1 MKGFADRSLIFLFCL
16 LGLLFVTPDFG
27 FSLAFL
33 TAIAMAAFCYAAA
46 NPMLTL
52 LVLTAY
58 TLLVC
63 FEPDGVWFLPLAAYE
78 FAGILPEL
86 RLSAVLPRR
95 TTSESELPRG
105 TSRQTA
111 DAFSQNPEHPSA
123 AVSAQNSAHHSADVL
138 VQNPAHHSADVLM
151 QNPAHQLT
159 DTFLRFLCPAP
170 VILIFFALAAAWAD
184 TGSLL
189 LLPAAG
195 IALAVLLRIRTD
207 SCVRLQRL
215 CMHTRDDDTEIQ
227 MLLEERNRSL
237 REKQDSEI
245 YLATLHERNRIARE
259 IHDNVGHM
267 LTRSILMVG
276 ALRTVS
282 RDSALSQ
289 PLSQLEDTLHD
300 AMNHIRTSVHDLHD
314 SSVNL
319 QETLQSLTHDFS
331 FCPVTL
337 RCEVSPDVPRDVKYS
352 FIAIVREAL
361 VNIAKHSNATACSV
375 TVIEHPAFYQLII
388 QDNGHSC
395 RLSEALLSD
404 LPGIGL
410 KNMKNRIA
418 SLDGQ
423 FRLDSANGFRIYITV
438 PRKESAHEPLAD

>member
-1 MKGFADRSLIFLFCL
+1 MKGLADRALIFLFCL
-16 LGLLFVTPDFG
+16 LGLLFVAPDFG

-33 TAIAMAAFCYAAA
+33 TAIAAAAFCYAAS
-46 NPMLTL
+46 NPLFTL
-52 LVLTAY
+52 SVLTAY
-58 TLLVC
+58 ALLAC

-86 RLSAVLPRR
+86 RLPAGPVHR
-95 TTSESELPRG
+95 
-105 TSRQTA
+105 TA
-111 DAFSQNPEHPSA
+111 DAFIYLLS
-123 AVSAQNSAHHSADVL
+123 
-138 VQNPAHHSADVLM
+138 
-151 QNPAHQLT
+151 
-159 DTFLRFLCPAP
+159 PAP
-170 VILIFFALAAAWAD
+170 VILALLALAAAWAD
-184 TGSLL
+184 TGRLL
-189 LLPAAG
+189 LLPASG
-195 IALAVLLRIRTD
+195 IALAALLRIRTD
-207 SCVRLQRL
+207 SCLRLQRL
-215 CMHTRDDDTEIQ
+215 CLHTRDDDTEIQ

-245 YLATLHERNRIARE
+245 YLATLRERNRIARE

-282 RDSALSQ
+282 HDNALSQ
-289 PLSQLEDTLHD
+289 PLGQLEDTLHD

-319 QETLQSLTHDFS
+319 QETLQSLAHDFA

-361 VNIAKHSNATACSV
+361 ANIAKHSDASACFV
-375 TVIEHPAFYQLII
+375 TVVEHPAFYQLII

-395 RLSEALLSD
+395 CLSEARLFD

-418 SLDGQ
+418 SLGGQ

-438 PRKESAHEPLAD
+438 PRKESAHESPAD

>member
-1 MKGFADRSLIFLFCL
+1 MKGLADRALIFLFCL
-16 LGLLFVTPDFG
+16 LGLLFVAPDFG

-33 TAIAMAAFCYAAA
+33 TAIAAAAFCFAAS
-46 NPMLTL
+46 NPLFTL
-52 LVLTAY
+52 SVLTAY
-58 TLLVC
+58 ALLAC
-63 FEPDGVWFLPLAAYE
+63 FEPDGVWFLPLTAYE
-78 FAGILPEL
+78 FVGILPEL
-86 RLSAVLPRR
+86 RLPAGPAHR
-95 TTSESELPRG
+95 
-105 TSRQTA
+105 TA
-111 DAFSQNPEHPSA
+111 DAFIYLLS
-123 AVSAQNSAHHSADVL
+123 
-138 VQNPAHHSADVLM
+138 
-151 QNPAHQLT
+151 
-159 DTFLRFLCPAP
+159 PAP
-170 VILIFFALAAAWAD
+170 VILALLALAAAWAD
-184 TGSLL
+184 TGRLL
-189 LLPAAG
+189 LLPASG

-207 SCVRLQRL
+207 SCLRLQRL
-215 CMHTRDDDTEIQ
+215 CLHTRDDDTEIQ

-245 YLATLHERNRIARE
+245 YLATLRERNRIARE

-282 RDSALSQ
+282 HDNALSQ
-289 PLSQLEDTLHD
+289 PLTQLEDTLHD

-319 QETLQSLTHDFS
+319 QETLQSLTHDFA

-361 VNIAKHSNATACSV
+361 ANIAKHSDATACFV
-375 TVIEHPAFYQLII
+375 TVVEHPAFYQLII

-395 RLSEALLSD
+395 CLSEARLFD

-418 SLDGQ
+418 SLGGQ

-438 PRKESAHEPLAD
+438 PRKESVHESPAD

>member
-1 MKGFADRSLIFLFCL
+1 MKGLADRALIFLFCL
-16 LGLLFVTPDFG
+16 LGLLFVAPDFG

-33 TAIAMAAFCYAAA
+33 TAIAAAAFCYAAS
-46 NPMLTL
+46 NPLFTL
-52 LVLTAY
+52 SVLTAY
-58 TLLVC
+58 ALLAC
-63 FEPDGVWFLPLAAYE
+63 FEPDSVWFLPLAAYE

-86 RLSAVLPRR
+86 RLPHRTGPRAGLHR
-95 TTSESELPRG
+95 STLHR
-105 TSRQTA
+105 TA
-111 DAFSQNPEHPSA
+111 DRFSQNPIPPSA
-123 AVSAQNSAHHSADVL
+123 AVLAQNSTHHA
-138 VQNPAHHSADVLM
+138 ADVLM
-151 QNPAHQLT
+151 QNQAHQVADILVQNQAHPFT
-159 DTFLRFLCPAP
+159 DTFLCFLSPAP
-170 VILIFFALAAAWAD
+170 VVLALLALAAAWAD
-184 TGSLL
+184 TGRLL

-207 SCVRLQRL
+207 SCLRLQRL
-215 CMHTRDDDTEIQ
+215 CLHTRDDDTEIQ

-245 YLATLHERNRIARE
+245 YLATLRERNRIARE

-282 RDSALSQ
+282 HDNALTQ
-289 PLSQLEDTLHD
+289 PLAQLEDTLHD

-319 QETLQSLTHDFS
+319 QETLQSLAHDFA
-331 FCPVTL
+331 FCPVML

-361 VNIAKHSNATACSV
+361 ANIAKHSDATACFV
-375 TVIEHPAFYQLII
+375 TVVEHPAFYQLII

-395 RLSEALLSD
+395 CLSEARLFD

-418 SLDGQ
+418 SLGGQ

-438 PRKESAHEPLAD
+438 PRKESAHESPAD